1 MDFIKNFTFDEI
13 AIGQTASLTK
23 TLSKRDIEL
32 FALLSGDMNPIHLDE
47 AYNAELGG
55 DGRLSAHSLL
65 GASLI
70 SGVLGT
76 HLPGAGAM
84 YRSQEVKFQRRVQLG
99 DTLQVTVTVL
109 SKQVADQTVTFECL
123 GINQHQEPV
132 FTGLACVLAP
142 ATKIHRPLV
151 ELPDV
156 HFHEPD
162 TRYENLIDLAAQYPS
177 ARTAVVH
184 PVDAVA
190 LEGAISAAK
199 AGLIQPIL
207 VGPQPRI
214 LEAAKASAL
223 DLADYPIVDV
233 PHSHAAAA
241 KGVELIRSGKAEILM
256 KGSLHTDELMAEVVR
271 ADTGLRTERRVS
283 HVFVMEVPTYPKLLI
298 ITDAAINIAP
308 DLIEKRD
315 IVQNAIELAQAI
327 GTETPKVAIL
337 SAVETVTPKLQA
349 TMDAAALC
357 KMADRGQITGGLLDG
372 PLAFDNAISKQAAQT
387 KGIRSE
393 VAGDADILLM
403 PDLEAGNMV
412 AKQLQYLAEAES
424 AGLVLGARVPIVLT
438 SRADGALTRK
448 VSCALAVLYANRKR
462 KV

>member
-1 MDFIKNFTFDEI
+1 MDLIKNFTFDEI
-13 AIGQTASLTK
+13 SVGQSASLTK
-23 TLSKRDIEL
+23 TLSKRDIEM
-32 FALLSGDMNPIHLDE
+32 FAMLSGDMNPIHLDE

-65 GASLI
+65 GAALI

-76 HLPGAGAM
+76 HLPGAGTM
-84 YRSQEVKFQRRVQLG
+84 YRSQEVQFQRRVQLG
-99 DTLQVTVTVL
+99 DTFQVTVKV
-109 SKQVADQTVTFECL
+109 VAKEPSDRTVTFECV
-123 GINQHQEPV
+123 GVNQRQEPV
-132 FTGLACVLAP
+132 FTGTARVLAP
-142 ATKIHRPLV
+142 AVKIQRPLV
-151 ELPDV
+151 DLPDV
-156 HFHEPD
+156 HFHEPG
-162 TRYENLIDLAAQYPS
+162 TRYESLVDLAARYPS

-207 VGPQPRI
+207 IGPQSKI
-214 LEAAKASAL
+214 LEAAKAAGI

-241 KGVELIRSGKAEILM
+241 KGVELIRSGKADILM
-256 KGSLHTDELMAEVVR
+256 KGSLHTDELMAEVVK

-283 HVFVMEVPTYPKLLI
+283 HVFVMEVPTYPKLLL

-308 DLIEKRD
+308 DLLGKRD
-315 IVQNAIELAQAI
+315 IVQSAIELAHTI
-327 GTETPKVAIL
+327 GTDTPKVAIL

-357 KMADRGQITGGLLDG
+357 KMADRGQIVGGLLDG
-372 PLAFDNAISKQAAQT
+372 PLAFDNAISKQAAKT

-448 VSCALAVLYANRKR
+448 VSCALAVLHANRKR
-462 KV
+462 NV